1 MTTQDTTITAADEKV
16 DRAAD
21 KLEHAAER
29 AAAGGGLKAKLA
41 TKLAEDAD
49 FLRKM
54 KPSLIAARARGKA
67 PTNGRPGER
76 VAAPTGPQLGERSE
90 AKRKRRGG
98 PNPFVVVGV
107 ALVAGIVLAKV
118 VDWRGHAHPRD

>member
-1 MTTQDTTITAADEKV
+1 VTTQETTITAADEKV

-67 PTNGRPGER
+67 PTNGRPGQR
-76 VAAPTGPQLGERSE
+76 VAAPTGERPE